1 MLYCIGDIHGFT
13 DQLDR
18 ALALITADGG
28 ADAPIVFLGDY
39 VDRGPDGK
47 GVIQTLMDGQAAGRP
62 WTCLIG
68 NHDLMFWRFVTQ
80 GIAHDA
86 HIKSGKGWLHHRL
99 GGNTTLA
106 SYIDAK
112 ALARASGRPD
122 FITEGGDGLDTE
134 ALARL
139 QDAAQAV
146 VPQAHLDWI
155 ASQPRLHE
163 TQDHI
168 FVHAGLR
175 VGVPLADQTESDLT
189 WIREG
194 WIDNL
199 DAHAKMVVHGHTA
212 LDFPTH
218 HGNRINLD
226 AGAGYG
232 RTLVPAVM
240 DDELWFTLDDTGRS
254 PLSPY

>member
-1 MLYCIGDIHGFT
+1 MLYCIGDIHGCT
-13 DQLDR
+13 DELDR
-18 ALALITADGG
+18 ALALIKADSGEG
-28 ADAPIVFLGDY
+28 APIVFLGDY

-47 GVIQTLMDGQAAGRP
+47 GAIQALMDGQAAGHD

-68 NHDLMFWRFVTQ
+68 NHDLMFWRFVTR
-80 GIAHDA
+80 GITADA

-106 SYIDAK
+106 SYIDTATLR
-112 ALARASGRPD
+112 AASGID
-122 FITEGGDGLDTE
+122 TFAADGLDPTPMSARD
-134 ALARL
+134 ALW
-139 QDAAQAV
+139 DAARAA

-155 ASQPRLHE
+155 ATQPRMHIAE
-163 TQDHI
+163 DHV

-175 VGVPLADQTESDLT
+175 VGDPLADQSEDDLT

-194 WIDNL
+194 WIDNQ
-199 DAHAKMVVHGHTA
+199 DAHAQMVVHGHTA

-226 AGAGYG
+226 GGTGYG
-232 RTLVPAVM
+232 RPLVPAVLQ
-240 DDELWFTLDDTGRS
+240 EGLWFTLDETGRT
-254 PLSPY
+254 PLAPY

>member
-18 ALALITADGG
+18 ALGLIAADGG

-39 VDRGPDGK
+39 VDRGPNGK
-47 GVIQTLMDGQAAGRP
+47 GTIQALMDGQSEGRD

-80 GIAHDA
+80 GITADA
-86 HIKSGKGWLHHRL
+86 HIKSHKGWLHHRL

-106 SYIDAK
+106 SYIDAET
-112 ALARASGRPD
+112 LRAATGLDD
-122 FITEGGDGLDTE
+122 FATDGLDPTPQE
-134 ALARL
+134 ARDRLLHAARE
-139 QDAAQAV
+139 A

-155 ASQPRLHE
+155 ANQPRLHIAH
-163 TQDHI
+163 DHV

-175 VGVPLADQTESDLT
+175 VGIPLHDQTEDDLT

-199 DAHAKMVVHGHTA
+199 DAHPQMVVHGHTA

-226 AGAGYG
+226 GGTGYG
-232 RTLVPAVM
+232 RPLVPAV
-240 DDELWFTLDDTGRS
+240 LDDGVWYTLNDAGRS
-254 PLSPY
+254 PLVPA